1 MADKS
6 REYAD
11 RLNWFDS
18 EKERL
23 FDKGCYERVMA
34 TSKESE
40 KFINRLIHEG
50 YSVDY
55 ASRSIGWVVTR
66 K

>member
-23 FDKGCYERVMA
+23 FDKGCYERVREVN
-34 TSKESE
+34 SESE
-40 KFINRLIHEG
+40 KFINRLAYEG